1 MTRPLSAVIGLSILA
16 AIGAGIEV
24 AGTGCQDPTV
34 TVSDGALRNA
44 TANGAA
50 AELKGLGYRL
60 RHRPSCRTPAGNTR
74 RTVRVHCEGQTTDGR
89 RVRVEGVAYDAESRH
104 PRQHFVIQVAGHVV
118 LRKSCL
124 GLGCRD
130 RS

>member
-1 MTRPLSAVIGLSILA
+1 MTRQLSAVIGLSVLVG
-16 AIGAGIEV
+16 IGAGIEV
-24 AGTGCQDPTV
+24 TGTGCQNPAV
-34 TVSDGALRNA
+34 TVSDGELRNA

-50 AELKGLGYRL
+50 VELKGLGYRL

-74 RTVRVHCEGQTTDGR
+74 RTVRVHCEAVTTDGR
-89 RVRVEGVAYDAESRH
+89 PVRVEGVAYDAESRH
-104 PRQHFVIQVAGHVV
+104 PRQHFVIRVAGRVV

>member
-1 MTRPLSAVIGLSILA
+1 MTRPLFVVMALLVIE
-16 AIGAGIEV
+16 AIGALV
-24 AGTGCQDPTV
+24 TGCHNPTV
-34 TVSDGALRNA
+34 TVSDGELRNA

-60 RHRPSCRTPAGNTR
+60 RHRLNCRTPAGNTR
-74 RTVRVHCEGQTTDGR
+74 QVVRVHCAGMTVDKQP
-89 RVRVEGVAYDAESRH
+89 VRVDGVAYDAETRH
-104 PRQHFVIQVAGHVV
+104 PRQEFVILVNGREV

-124 GLGCRD
+124 GLGCAD